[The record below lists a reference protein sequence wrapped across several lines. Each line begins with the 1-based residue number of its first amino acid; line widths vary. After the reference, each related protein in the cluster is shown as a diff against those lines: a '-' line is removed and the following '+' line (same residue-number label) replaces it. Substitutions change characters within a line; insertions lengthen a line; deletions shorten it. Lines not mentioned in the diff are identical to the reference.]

1 MMEHTWS
8 PGGNMSI
15 ARRALAG
22 AGTQTAGLGF
32 AGYGPSVV
40 HNVATEEYNG
50 STWTGGGNLGTARYG
65 LGGAGTQTAALA
77 FGGYDTT
84 FLVDT
89 EEYDGST
96 WTAGGNLNTA
106 RFETTGAGLQT
117 AALAF
122 GGAPHQLQ
130 EQELQKNI
138 MEHLGQQLLL

>member
-1 MMEHTWS
+1 
-8 PGGNMSI
+8 
-15 ARRALAG
+15 
-22 AGTQTAGLGF
+22 
-32 AGYGPSVV
+32 
-40 HNVATEEYNG
+40 VATEEYNG
-50 STWTGGGNLGTARYG
+50 STWTGGGNMGTARYG

-106 RFETTGAGLQT
+106 RSETTGAGLQT

-122 GGAPHQLQ
+122 GGSSTTYR
-130 EQELQKNI
+130 NRSYRRI
-138 MEHLGQQLLL
+138 